1 MNVENEL
8 KELSEKLDK
17 LTNRLEQLF
26 NFLLIEM
33 GDEEEKREYENKI
46 QR

>member
-1 MNVENEL
+1 MNMENEL